1 MKEEKAEREDL
12 AQELEKEEILELV
25 EKGLMEEK
33 IPLVRVVKDQA
44 ALVQAVMD
52 NLVPME
58 LQVVM
63 VLLDQV
69 VMVLLDQVVMV
80 LLDQEAV
87 VKEVTDRL
95 LSMDHLK
102 K

>member
-1 MKEEKAEREDL
+1 MDP

-33 IPLVRVVKDQA
+33 VPLVRVVKDQA

-63 VLLDQV
+63 VLLDQ
-69 VMVLLDQVVMV
+69 
-80 LLDQEAV
+80 EAV

-95 LSMDHLK
+95 MSMDHLK

>member
-1 MKEEKAEREDL
+1 MKEEKAEREDP
-12 AQELEKEEILELV
+12 AQELEKEEVLELV
-25 EKGLMEEK
+25 EKGQREK
-33 IPLVRVVKDQA
+33 KVLLVRVVKDLEDQV

-58 LQVVM
+58 LQVVR
-63 VLLDQV
+63 VLLDQEA
-69 VMVLLDQVVMV
+69 VVMV

-87 VKEVTDRL
+87 VKVVTDRL
-95 LSMDHLK
+95 MSMDHLK

>member
-1 MKEEKAEREDL
+1 M
-12 AQELEKEEILELV
+12 
-25 EKGLMEEK
+25 
-33 IPLVRVVKDQA
+33 RVVKDLEDQA
-44 ALVQAVMD
+44 ALVQVVMD

-63 VLLDQV
+63 VLLDQEA
-69 VMVLLDQVVMV
+69 VVMV

-87 VKEVTDRL
+87 VKVVTDRL
-95 LSMDHLK
+95 MSMDHLK

>member
-1 MKEEKAEREDL
+1 MKEEKAEREDP
-12 AQELEKEEILELV
+12 AQELEKEEVLELV
-25 EKGLMEEK
+25 EKGQREK
-33 IPLVRVVKDQA
+33 KVLLVRVVKDLEDQV

-58 LQVVM
+58 LQMVM
-63 VLLDQV
+63 VLLDQKA
-69 VMVLLDQVVMV
+69 VVMV

-87 VKEVTDRL
+87 VKVVTDRL
-95 LSMDHLK
+95 MSMDHLK